1 MNLGTPLV
9 LEEKQLSYEEEI
21 ASSTLEEAATA
32 I

>member
-9 LEEKQLSYEEEI
+9 LEEKQLIYEAEI
-21 ASSTLEEAATA
+21 ANSTLEEAATT